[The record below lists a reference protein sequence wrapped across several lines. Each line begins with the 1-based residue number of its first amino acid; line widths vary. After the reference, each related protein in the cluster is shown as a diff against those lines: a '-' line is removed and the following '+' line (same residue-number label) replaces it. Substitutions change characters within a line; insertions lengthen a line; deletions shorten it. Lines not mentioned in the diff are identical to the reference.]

1 MPAGLLLLLCLLLL
15 LHAVFCARP
24 TSNACA
30 QHCRPAAACRE
41 RQHGWPADPLWVESN
56 WPTGTPALQ
65 LYLQEAPGTE
75 AALLVSGVLVAAASV
90 ALTLG
95 VRAAYHR
102 KLKQQ

>member
-1 MPAGLLLLLCLLLL
+1 MLPPSASPCID
-15 LHAVFCARP
+15 
-24 TSNACA
+24 TCA
-30 QHCRPAAACRE
+30 QHCRPATACRE

-56 WPTGTPALQ
+56 WPTGTRALQ
-65 LYLQEAPGTE
+65 LYLREAPGTE
-75 AALLVSGVLVAAASV
+75 AALLAAGLLVAGLSV

>member
-1 MPAGLLLLLCLLLL
+1 
-15 LHAVFCARP
+15 
-24 TSNACA
+24 
-30 QHCRPAAACRE
+30 
-41 RQHGWPADPLWVESN
+41 VESN

-75 AALLVSGVLVAAASV
+75 AALLVAGVLVAAASV